1 MDADLPAITFRA
13 DARGGDVS
21 DGRTCP
27 RDALTS
33 RRRVVLLIHGFNVDE
48 EHGRETYR
56 RFVDRLREMLAIL
69 RDGPVA
75 DDRLVA
81 VYWPGDA
88 DWEFAKPLAYM
99 RSVTRARDIGER
111 LARLLDDAA
120 TKGVIEVD

>member
-13 DARGGDVS
+13 DAVGGDVS

-56 RFVDRLREMLAIL
+56 RFVDRLREMLAIP
-69 RDGPVA
+69 RDGPVTEA
-75 DDRLVA
+75 KLLCGEQPCTPEVIGGVGEVLEATLKPTAEQWAA
-81 VYWPGDA
+81 VRPPPEPDKPDA
-88 DWEFAKPLAYM
+88 
-99 RSVTRARDIGER
+99 GN
-111 LARLLDDAA
+111 
-120 TKGVIEVD
+120 